1 MSVIP
6 VNLAVEDELSE
17 AVLRRILSHLDRG
30 YAVGTAYRQGG
41 FGYLRRTIT
50 GWNRAAQGTPFIV
63 LTDLDEYTCPRAL
76 IEQWLKEPQHE
87 NLVFRV
93 AVREVE
99 AWLLADP
106 ENLAHYLRV
115 QQAQLPTDPD
125 TLPDPKRAILDLAR
139 KSRSSEVRGR
149 IVPKRGSTA
158 QQGPDYNGCL
168 AGFVATGWNIGAAAR
183 QSPSLRRAV
192 RRLATFRPGWNRR

>member
-6 VNLAVEDELSE
+6 VNLAIEDELSE
-17 AVLRRILSHLDRG
+17 AVLRRILSYVDRG
-30 YAVGTAYRQGG
+30 YAVGAAYRRGG
-41 FGYLRRTIT
+41 FGYLRRTIA

-63 LTDLDEYTCPRAL
+63 LTDLDEYTCPRVL
-76 IEQWLKEPQHE
+76 MEQWLQEPQHE

-115 QQAQLPTDPD
+115 RQARLPTDPD

-139 KSRSSEVRGR
+139 KSRSSDVRGR
-149 IVPKRGSTA
+149 IVPKHGSTA

-168 AGFVATGWNIGAAAR
+168 AGFVAADWNIGAATR
-183 QSPSLRRAV
+183 LSPSLRRSV
-192 RRLATFRPGWNRR
+192 KRLATFKPGWNS